1 MFEKVKEIIAE
12 KLSINEDDITM
23 DSSFVDD
30 LNADSL
36 DLVELMMALED
47 ELDTEIPDEEAENFK
62 TVGDV
67 VKSVLKSKL
76 KNKLQGVYKMAKFNI
91 KEVEDSIGLTFNE
104 PKLLKTALTHSSY
117 ANQHKDQEYNER
129 FEFLGDSILQLCITE
144 YLFLNYKNKSEG
156 ELTKIRSL
164 IVCENSLYEIG
175 KKLNLGYFIR
185 ISRGEELTG
194 GRERV
199 SIIADAVEALLAGIY
214 LDKGLEFVKDY
225 IIGHFKEIIDKA
237 INNDI
242 VLDYKTKLQ
251 EEMQKSGEVSIIYE
265 LLKYEGPP
273 HRRKFFTSVLIEDRE
288 LGKGEGYSKKESE
301 QNAAK
306 EALRNL
312 EELNE

>member
-1 MFEKVKEIIAE
+1 
-12 KLSINEDDITM
+12 
-23 DSSFVDD
+23 
-30 LNADSL
+30 
-36 DLVELMMALED
+36 
-47 ELDTEIPDEEAENFK
+47 
-62 TVGDV
+62 
-67 VKSVLKSKL
+67 
-76 KNKLQGVYKMAKFNI
+76 MAKFNI
-91 KEVEDSIGLTFNE
+91 SEVEEYIGLTFNE
-104 PKLLKTALTHSSY
+104 ARLLKTALTHSSY
-117 ANQHKDQEYNER
+117 ANQHRDEEYNER

-185 ISRGEELTG
+185 MSKGEELTG

-199 SIIADAVEALLAGIY
+199 SIIADSVEALLAAIY
-214 LDKGLEFVKDY
+214 LDKGLEFAKDY
-225 IIGHFKEIIDKA
+225 ILGHFREIINKA

-251 EEMQKSGEVSIIYE
+251 EEMQKSGEVSIVYE

-273 HRRKFFTSVLIEDRE
+273 HRRKFYTSVIVEDKE

-306 EALRNL
+306 EALKSL
-312 EELNE
+312 GGLDE

>member
-1 MFEKVKEIIAE
+1 M
-12 KLSINEDDITM
+12 
-23 DSSFVDD
+23 
-30 LNADSL
+30 
-36 DLVELMMALED
+36 
-47 ELDTEIPDEEAENFK
+47 
-62 TVGDV
+62 
-67 VKSVLKSKL
+67 
-76 KNKLQGVYKMAKFNI
+76 KFNI
-91 KEVEDSIGLTFNE
+91 NEVEEHIGVKFNE
-104 PKLLKTALTHSSY
+104 EYLLKTALTHSSY
-117 ANQHKDQEYNER
+117 ANQHRDEEYNER

-185 ISRGEELTG
+185 ISKGEELTG

-199 SIIADAVEALLAGIY
+199 SIIADAVEAVIAAIY

-225 IIGHFKEIIDKA
+225 IIGYFKDIIERA

-242 VLDYKTKLQ
+242 ILDYKTKLQ
-251 EEMQKSGEVSIIYE
+251 EEMQKKGEVSIIYE
-265 LLKYEGPP
+265 LLKFEGPP
-273 HRRKFFTSVLIEDRE
+273 HRRKFFTSVIVEEKE
-288 LGKGEGYSKKESE
+288 LGRGEGYSKKESE

-306 EALRNL
+306 EALRIL

>member
-1 MFEKVKEIIAE
+1 
-12 KLSINEDDITM
+12 
-23 DSSFVDD
+23 
-30 LNADSL
+30 
-36 DLVELMMALED
+36 
-47 ELDTEIPDEEAENFK
+47 
-62 TVGDV
+62 
-67 VKSVLKSKL
+67 
-76 KNKLQGVYKMAKFNI
+76 MAKFNI
-91 KEVEDSIGLTFNE
+91 SEVEEYIGVNFNE
-104 PKLLKTALTHSSY
+104 PRVLKTALTHSSY
-117 ANQHKDQEYNER
+117 ANQHKDEEYNER

-185 ISRGEELTG
+185 MSKGEELTG

-199 SIIADAVEALLAGIY
+199 SIIADSVEALLAAIY

-225 IIGHFKEIIDKA
+225 ILGHFREIIEKA

-242 VLDYKTKLQ
+242 ILDYKTKLQ
-251 EEMQKSGEVSIIYE
+251 EEMQKSGEVSIVYE

-273 HRRKFFTSVLIEDRE
+273 HRRKFYTSVIVDDKE
-288 LGKGEGYSKKESE
+288 LGAGEGYSKKESE

-306 EALRNL
+306 EALKSL
-312 EELNE
+312 EG